1 MTLIGDRYQLG
12 NSIGTGGMSDVYV
25 ATDTLLGREVAVKML
40 KIDMARDEN
49 FRQRFRKE
57 AQNSA
62 RLNHPNIVAVYDTGE
77 TLVEGISIPYI
88 VMEHIKGRDLRA
100 IVREEGPL
108 RPEKAAEL
116 LFPVTLALEASHESG
131 IIHRDVK
138 PANIMVTSTGEV
150 KVMDFGIA
158 RALSL
163 IHI

>member
-25 ATDTLLGREVAVKML
+25 ATDTLLGREVAIKML

-77 TLVEGISIPYI
+77 TVVEGISIPYI
-88 VMEHIKGRDLRA
+88 VMDEDTVLHIEEHDNKTM
-100 IVREEGPL
+100 
-108 RPEKAAEL
+108 KAVA
-116 LFPVTLALEASHESG
+116 A
-131 IIHRDVK
+131 
-138 PANIMVTSTGEV
+138 
-150 KVMDFGIA
+150 
-158 RALSL
+158 
-163 IHI
+163 